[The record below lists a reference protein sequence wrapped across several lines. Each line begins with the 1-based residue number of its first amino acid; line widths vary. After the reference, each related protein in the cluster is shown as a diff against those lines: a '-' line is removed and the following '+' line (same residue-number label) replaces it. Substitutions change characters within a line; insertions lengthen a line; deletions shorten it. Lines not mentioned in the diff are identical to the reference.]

1 MNRKAFV
8 PRSMS
13 LSVTGA
19 ITPLPIYTCCTEL
32 LESSIQ
38 NSMWSLVV
46 SINTLLRGVTTPASP
61 ITPITGPSAAVPS
74 CL

>member
-1 MNRKAFV
+1 
-8 PRSMS
+8 MS

-19 ITPLPIYTCCTEL
+19 ITPFPIYNCCTEL

-46 SINTLLRGVTTPASP
+46 SINTLLRGVMR
-61 ITPITGPSAAVPS
+61 
-74 CL
+74 LLRYLDLY